1 MKLLLESPR
10 GHDEIEVPKGEEKE
24 AVETQLKDGKWVTT
38 EHKDGSTELL
48 TEGDIPS
55 EAEEE
60 EELDDDDK
68 ELMKEAGNWKDT
80 FNAKPKAK
88 ATTTPVTNP
97 SKGEEWESKF
107 EDIKSA
113 TSVSKAKGG

>member
-1 MKLLLESPR
+1 
-10 GHDEIEVPKGEEKE
+10 
-24 AVETQLKDGKWVTT
+24 
-38 EHKDGSTELL
+38 
-48 TEGDIPS
+48 
-55 EAEEE
+55 
-60 EELDDDDK
+60 
-68 ELMKEAGNWKDT
+68 MKEAGNWKDT